1 MAAKQ
6 VSHHVTQ
13 GGGEVTKE
21 LENHTAET
29 SPHELTK
36 FAMQPVKFI
45 FGKSLVPSGVT
56 DDVFAGVVEDGV
68 PFQRAPGYTA
78 VKYSEPTLLIGDPWA
93 FYHTFWQ
100 AHGLEHLKTLVPL
113 EISIHTNG
121 VFYIPLIIENPLG
134 HAIDVN
140 LSAQAPDQWKVRPLA
155 PLSIPAHAEYY
166 ARVTADAP
174 ATKLPGWQNFTVTAE
189 SAGKN
194 LGTIPIRVELSNGW
208 VAPQ

>member
-1 MAAKQ
+1 MAAKE

-21 LENHTAET
+21 IENHTAET

-93 FYHTFWQ
+93 FYHKFWQ

-121 VFYIPLIIENPLG
+121 VFYIPLIIENPLD